1 MSATIKQIQATYNP
15 TEDRILLKLHTGQYK
30 IQVWLTRHYVTLLIP
45 ALHGQHPKT
54 GEPLFT
60 EVKQAEATMSSQR
73 IQQEGDFETPY
84 EESLSGTN
92 LLGDEPVLLVK
103 ITFKDIESDDPQLIL
118 EPETGSGISI
128 SYRAEL
134 MGALLKILQ
143 QATEQADW
151 KLELSPI
158 LEVPPAGLLH

>member
-1 MSATIKQIQATYNP
+1 MSAIIKQIQATFSP
-15 TEDRILLKLHTGQYK
+15 TEDRILLKLHTGEYN
-30 IQVWLTRHYVTLLIP
+30 IQTWLTRRYVKLLIP

-54 GEPLFT
+54 GEPLFSAT
-60 EVKQAEATMSSQR
+60 KQAEVEMSSQK
-73 IQQEGDFETPY
+73 IQLEGNYETPY
-84 EESLSGTN
+84 EEPISGTN

-103 ITFKDIESDDPQLIL
+103 ITFKDMATDDPMIVL
-118 EPETGSGISI
+118 EPEAGNGISL

-151 KLELSPI
+151 QLALSPI
-158 LEVPPAGLLH
+158 MEVPPANLLH